1 MLQVFRSKIFLIAA
15 GLALLVGLY
24 ALAGFVLAP
33 KMLRS
38 ALIENCQKLLHLTP
52 TFGEIHLNPFKLQ
65 LDVRDFAIP
74 DRAGVKL
81 LGFDRFF
88 VDVELASLWRRAM
101 VFKDIELIAPYVN
114 ASVAPDGSVNLMQ
127 LKPQTEAPA
136 PAPKPGKSDAPLPK
150 VEVGSLRV
158 SKGVVAYQDRSRPT
172 PFATRLEP
180 INFELHQFTTGVEG
194 GQFMFTGASKLG
206 ERLEWHGHLT
216 VQPVASDGE
225 LRVDGLRAHT
235 LWEYLEDSVGFVID
249 SGTIDLQAKYHFSLK
264 DDVDLTVALSKLTLN
279 TFGLKPKGVE
289 AEWLKIPTLTVSDA
303 ALDLKKRDARVDW
316 VSITGLYLSTW
327 LEPDGTLNLQKLA
340 GAKPAAATAHTGSPG
355 VSAAAAP
362 TTATVSTTAAAR
374 TTTPAPAAGRPWQF
388 SLREFDLR
396 DANITAEDRTRN
408 PVVKLSLTPLSLKV
422 TGASLDLTKPLA
434 VVFDTHVNG
443 AGELAADGDVTPQPV
458 SANVHV
464 KLKQIDLTT
473 AQPYIAQFTSMTLL
487 HGSLGGD
494 AKIRYGAKKPSLVFA
509 GGVSV
514 EKLHT
519 VDTDLRNDFVNWDR
533 LDVVGLNFQH
543 DPDRLDIDK
552 VVAHQAYARVIIEP
566 DQSLNVKKILTA
578 PGAAPVAAVGPAGKQ
593 ETAAAKPPTTDE
605 AGPKVA
611 SVKPA
616 PANAMAAKSATA
628 AAGSNSMPISIKKIV
643 VEAAQANFSDLSVKP
658 NFSTGIQKL
667 DGTIVGLSSRVD
679 SRAKI
684 DLHGQVD
691 EFSPV
696 AITGDANVLGS
707 KLYTDL
713 ALSFR
718 NMELTTFNPYSGKFA
733 GYNITKGKLTTE
745 LHYKVDDRKLD
756 AQHHIIIDQLEFG
769 AKTASKDAVSLP
781 VKLAVALLKD
791 RNGVIDLNLPVN
803 GTLDD
808 PQFRLGPIIW
818 KVLLNLLVKAVTAPF
833 ALIGS
838 LFGGGPDMQFVDFPA
853 GSASLDAAATDKMK
867 SLTKALIDRPQLKLE
882 LPIAAD
888 PELDRPALIE
898 AKYQSELKEQSAAPN
913 LDELDPAKKLAALTK
928 LYVKD
933 LKTEPEFPEAV
944 TGLKSKPE
952 VVAAKIDFLV
962 SDLHAHLAI
971 GDEELKALATMRAT
985 ALQQAILS
993 DTQVDPTRIFLV
1005 VNDKVKSQSGHVRLE
1020 LALQ

>member
-1 MLQVFRSKIFLIAA
+1 LQVFKSKIFLIAA
-15 GLALLVGLY
+15 VLALLVSLY

-52 TFGEIHLNPFKLQ
+52 TVGEIHLNPFKLQ

-81 LGFDRFF
+81 VGFDRFF
-88 VDVELASLWRRAM
+88 VDVELASLWRRAL
-101 VFKDIELIAPYVN
+101 VLKDIELVAPYVN

-136 PAPKPGKSDAPLPK
+136 PAPKPGKSAEPLPK

-172 PFATRLEP
+172 LFATRLEP

-206 ERLEWHGHLT
+206 EHLEWHGHVT

-225 LRVDGLRAHT
+225 LRLDGLRAHT

-249 SGTIDLQAKYHFSLK
+249 SGTVDLQAKYHFSLK
-264 DDVDLTVALSKLTLN
+264 DDVDLTVAVSKLWLN

-289 AEWLKIPTLTVSDA
+289 ADWLKIPALTVTDA
-303 ALDLKKRDARVDW
+303 ALDLKNRDTRVDS
-316 VSITGLYLSTW
+316 VSITGLKLSAW
-327 LEPDGTLNLQKLA
+327 LEPDGSLNLQKLA
-340 GAKPAAATAHTGSPG
+340 GAKQ
-355 VSAAAAP
+355 SANPSVTPVQASAPTAAP
-362 TTATVSTTAAAR
+362 G
-374 TTTPAPAAGRPWQF
+374 APAAGSSSWKF

-396 DANITAEDRTRN
+396 DANISAEDRTRY
-408 PVVKLSLTPLSLKV
+408 PVVKLALTPLSLKV

-434 VVFDTHVNG
+434 VVFDTRING
-443 AGELAADGDVTPQPV
+443 GGELAADGDVTPQPV
-458 SANVHV
+458 SANMHV

-487 HGSLGGD
+487 RGFLGGD
-494 AKIRYGAKKPSLVFA
+494 AKIRYGAKMPVLAVT

-519 VDTDLRNDFVNWDR
+519 VDNDLRNDFVNWDR
-533 LDVVGLNFQH
+533 LDVVGLNYQH
-543 DPDRLDIDK
+543 EPDRLDIDK
-552 VVAHQAYARVIIEP
+552 VVAHKAYARVIIEP

-578 PGAAPVAAVGPAGKQ
+578 PGTVA
-593 ETAAAKPPTTDE
+593 PTTAE
-605 AGPKVA
+605 AGPRVA
-611 SVKPA
+611 SIKPA
-616 PANAMAAKSATA
+616 PANATAVKSTTA

-696 AITGDANVLGS
+696 AITGDANVLSS
-707 KLYTDL
+707 KLYTDV

-756 AQHHIIIDQLEFG
+756 AQHHIVIDQLEFG

-791 RNGVIDLNLPVN
+791 RNGIIDLNLPVN

-853 GSASLDAAATDKMK
+853 GSAALDAAATDKMK
-867 SLTKALIDRPQLKLE
+867 ALTKALIDRPHLKLE

-898 AKYQSELKEQSAAPN
+898 AKYQAELKEQSAGPN

-933 LKTEPEFPEAV
+933 LKTEPKFPEAV

-952 VVAAKIDFLV
+952 VVTAKIDFLV
-962 SDLHAHLAI
+962 GDLHSHL
-971 GDEELKALATMRAT
+971 GVTDEELKSLATLRAT